1 MTTENVRLTLIDG
14 PTLLIE
20 FGGLRFL
27 TDPTFDEPRAY
38 SPEKKTVVK
47 LNPPPIA
54 PESLLPLD
62 AILLS
67 HDEHFDNLDI
77 AGRALLPHAQRV
89 ISTAGAARR
98 LGGSTIG
105 LEPWASMNLA
115 IPDGRTLTITAT
127 QARHGPVG
135 IEPVNGHV
143 IGFALSIGDSRAVY
157 VTGDTVWYA
166 GTEEVSRRFNVGL
179 AILFAGAA
187 QPRGPFNVTMS
198 SNDAIEAAAAFPNAK
213 LVAIHNV
220 GWGHYTQ
227 SQVDLEA
234 AFRTV
239 GFGERIKRLTPLSPA
254 TFQI

>member
-1 MTTENVRLTLIDG
+1 MTTETVRLTLIDG

-27 TDPTFDEPRAY
+27 TDPTFDEPRTY
-38 SPEKKTVVK
+38 TPEKKTVVK
-47 LNPPPIA
+47 LNAPLIT

-67 HDEHFDNLDI
+67 HDEHFDNLDF
-77 AGRALLPHAQRV
+77 AGRAFLPHARRV
-89 ISTAGAARR
+89 ISTVGAARR
-98 LGGSTIG
+98 LGGNTMG
-105 LEPWASMNLA
+105 MEPWSSMNLA
-115 IPDGRTLTITAT
+115 LPDSRTLTITAT
-127 QARHGPVG
+127 PARHGPVG

-143 IGFALSIGDSRAVY
+143 IGFVLSIGDSRAVY
-157 VTGDTVWYA
+157 LTGDTVWYA

-179 AILFAGAA
+179 AILFAGSA
-187 QPRGPFNVTMS
+187 QPKGPFNVTMS
-198 SNDAIEAAAAFPNAK
+198 SNDAIEAATAFPNAK

-227 SQVDLEA
+227 SQEDLEA
-234 AFRTV
+234 AFQAL
-239 GFGERIKRLTPLSPA
+239 GIGARIERLTPLSPV